1 MALVGSAER
10 ADDGRAKG
18 GPAVFP
24 RYDDIVAGVPSYDGY
39 LSVDELEAST
49 DRLIAAHPDT
59 QAWRAGASRSG
70 HDIRCLEV
78 GSGPLRAALVGA
90 PHPEEPIG
98 TLVLEY
104 LLPLLAETDLA
115 ERLGFRFSVVKV
127 SDPDGMRLNEH
138 WFREPGDLA
147 GFLLRQYRPPF
158 VEQFEWT
165 FPFDY
170 KRYAFAKPLPEAR
183 AVMEVVGRAPL
194 DLYMGLH
201 NSHCSGAYFYVSH
214 DDATL
219 SGELAAVLAAAG
231 LPPHRGEPEM
241 PYLNAF
247 GDAVFEA
254 FDLSDDY
261 EYFDR
266 YGVEPAAALQGG
278 TSSDAYAQ
286 AVWDCFTLVAE
297 VPFFT
302 SAKAADASPAGVT
315 RGEAVLR
322 GVEMERASV
331 DWLHERYVEAAGHLT
346 GESPWQRSLH
356 AYLMGSKDDLRA
368 ETEMVARESYFAE
381 EATVAQLFS
390 SVYLRELDVLSHAG
404 HLASMA
410 AAEAQQNDALAAV
423 RIAAEEK
430 VRTRTPQLAAAGAI
444 EPVPVRTL
452 VQAQLAA
459 LLCTLDAVRE
469 RYRPAHPRPPAP
481 LV

>member
-1 MALVGSAER
+1 M
-10 ADDGRAKG
+10 
-18 GPAVFP
+18 FP
-24 RYDDIVAGVPSYDGY
+24 RYDDIVAGVPAFERY
-39 LSVDELEAST
+39 LPVDELEAST
-49 DRLIAAHPDT
+49 DRFAAAHPEVEVV
-59 QAWRAGASRSG
+59 AVGASRRG
-70 HDIRCLEV
+70 HEIRCLEL
-78 GSGPLRAALVGA
+78 GTGPLRVALVGV

-104 LLPLLAETDLA
+104 LLPLLAETELA

-127 SDPDGMRLNEH
+127 SDPDGMRLNES
-138 WFREPGDLA
+138 WFDEPGDLA

-183 AVMEVVGRAPL
+183 AVMKVVGRAPL
-194 DLYMGLH
+194 DLYVGLH

-219 SGELAAVLAAAG
+219 NADLAAVLAAAR

-254 FDLSDDY
+254 FDLADDY
-261 EYFDR
+261 EYFAR

-278 TSSDAYAQ
+278 TSSNAHAQ

-297 VPFFT
+297 VPYFT
-302 SAKAADASPAGVT
+302 STKAADLGPSGVA
-315 RGEAVLR
+315 RGEAVRR
-322 GVEMERASV
+322 GIEMERGYV
-331 DWLHERYVEAAGHLT
+331 EWLRERYVEAAGHLT

-356 AYLMGSKDDLRA
+356 AYLMASKDDLRA
-368 ETEMVARESYFAE
+368 ETEMIAREPSFAE

-390 SVYLRELDVLSHAG
+390 SVYLRELDVLSHVG
-404 HLASMA
+404 HLASMT
-410 AAEAQQNDALAAV
+410 AAEPQKSDALAAV
-423 RIAAEEK
+423 RATAEEK
-430 VRTRTPQLAAAGAI
+430 VRSRAPQLAAAGAI
-444 EPVPVRTL
+444 EPVPLRTL

-469 RYRPAHPRPPAP
+469 RYRPTHPRPAGPRT
-481 LV
+481 

>member
-1 MALVGSAER
+1 M
-10 ADDGRAKG
+10 
-18 GPAVFP
+18 FP
-24 RYDDIVAGVPSYDGY
+24 RYDDIVAGVPAYERY
-39 LSVDELEAST
+39 LPLEELEAST
-49 DRLIAAHPDT
+49 DRLIAAHP
-59 QAWRAGASRSG
+59 AVKVWRAGASRSG
-70 HDIRCLEV
+70 HEIRCLEV
-78 GSGPLRAALVGA
+78 GGGPLRAALVGA

-98 TLVLEY
+98 TLMLEY

-115 ERLGFRFSVVKV
+115 DRLGFSFSVVKV
-127 SDPDGMRLNEH
+127 CDPDGMRLNDR
-138 WFREPGDLA
+138 WLAEPGDLA

-165 FPFDY
+165 FPVDY
-170 KRYAFAKPLPEAR
+170 KRYAFTRPLPEAR
-183 AVMEVVGRAPL
+183 AVMEVVGRAPH

-214 DDATL
+214 DDPKLTD
-219 SGELAAVLAAAG
+219 ELAAVLAAAG

-247 GDAVFEA
+247 GDAVLEA

-261 EYFDR
+261 EYFAR

-278 TSSDAYAQ
+278 TSSDAYAE

-302 SAKAADASPAGVT
+302 SAKAADLSPAGVT
-315 RGEAVLR
+315 RGEAVRR
-322 GVEMERASV
+322 GIEMEREYAA
-331 DWLHERYVEAAGHLT
+331 WLHERYVEAASELT

-356 AYLMGSKDDLRA
+356 AYLAGSNDDLRA
-368 ETEMVARESYFAE
+368 EAEMVAREPQFAE

-390 SVYLRELDVLSHAG
+390 AVYLRELDVLSHVG

-410 AAEAQQNDALAAV
+410 AAESRQSDALAGVQA
-423 RIAAEEK
+423 AAEDR
-430 VRTRTPQLAAAGAI
+430 VRTRAPRLASAGAI

-469 RYRPAHPRPPAP
+469 RFRPAHPRPPAP
-481 LV
+481 RA

>member
-1 MALVGSAER
+1 MM
-10 ADDGRAKG
+10 
-18 GPAVFP
+18 FP
-24 RYDDIVAGVPSYDGY
+24 RYDDIVGGVPAYEGY

-49 DRLIAAHPDT
+49 DRFIDAHPEVEV
-59 QAWRAGASRSG
+59 WHAGASRAG
-70 HDIRCLEV
+70 QDIRCLEL

-127 SDPDGMRLNEH
+127 CDPDGMRLNGA
-138 WFREPGDLA
+138 WFDDPGDLA

-194 DLYMGLH
+194 DLYVNLH
-201 NSHCSGAYFYVSH
+201 NAHCSGAYFYVSH

-219 SGELAAVLAAAG
+219 NGELAAVLVAAG

-254 FDLSDDY
+254 FDLADDY
-261 EYFDR
+261 EYFAR

-278 TSSDAYAQ
+278 TSSDAYAES
-286 AVWDCFTLVAE
+286 VWDCLTLVAE
-297 VPFFT
+297 VPLFT
-302 SAKAADASPAGVT
+302 SARAADLSPGGVT
-315 RGEAVLR
+315 RGEAVRR
-322 GVEMERASV
+322 GIEMERG
-331 DWLHERYVEAAGHLT
+331 YVEWLRARYLEVASHLT
-346 GESPWQRSLH
+346 GESPWQRALH

-368 ETEMVARESYFAE
+368 ETEMVAREPYFAD

-390 SVYLRELDVLSHAG
+390 SVYLRELDVLSHVG

-410 AAEAQQNDALAAV
+410 AAESQQNDALATV
-423 RIAAEEK
+423 RAAAEDK
-430 VRTRTPQLAAAGAI
+430 VRTRAPRLAAAGAI

-459 LLCTLDAVRE
+459 LLCALDAVRE
-469 RYRPAHPRPPAP
+469 RYRPAHPRPSAARA
-481 LV
+481 